1 MSTTIRPD
9 NLRAALD
16 AKVAAALS
24 QLAELREAE
33 QPRVT
38 PHLNPREIV
47 GMFLLYARGVF
58 PIAHTFGDA
67 QVGEL
72 QFNAWY
78 QQWRRK
84 LNDADR
90 ALWEQLRNE
99 RVRQEH
105 GPGADLIDVEI
116 SVASDPSVTV
126 QQASPGPRADVR
138 KRLVRFAS
146 QPNRA
151 ASAVC
156 DDYLRL
162 SKRFAADFVQEHSRF
177 LP

>member
-24 QLAELREAE
+24 QLVELREAE

-38 PHLNPREIV
+38 PHLNLREIV
-47 GMFLLYARGVF
+47 GAFLLYARAVF

-67 QVGEL
+67 QAGEL

-78 QQWRRK
+78 KQWRRK

-90 ALWEQLRNE
+90 ALWEQLRDD
-99 RVRQEH
+99 RARADAH
-105 GPGADLIDVEI
+105 GADLIDVEI
-116 SVASDPSVTV
+116 SVAADPTITV
-126 QQASPGPRADVR
+126 PPAQRTGVR
-138 KRLVRFAS
+138 KQLVRFAS
-146 QPNRA
+146 QPTRD

-162 SKRFAADFVQEHSRF
+162 AKRFAADFVEEYQRF